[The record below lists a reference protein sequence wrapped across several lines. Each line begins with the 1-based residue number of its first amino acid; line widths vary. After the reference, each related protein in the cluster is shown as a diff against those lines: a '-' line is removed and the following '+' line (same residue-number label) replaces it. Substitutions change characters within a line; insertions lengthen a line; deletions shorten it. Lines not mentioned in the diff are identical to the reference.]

1 MSGGETVRGDRDAGD
16 QGEGTDREIAPEDE
30 LRANAYALLA
40 VLLRREPDL
49 GTLRQLAALASDET
63 DMGQALGALAE
74 AARAADPEAVTEE
87 FETLFIGVGE
97 SEIKPYGSYYLTGFM
112 YEKPLAAVRAAM
124 ADLGIA
130 RAEGVA
136 EPEDHIAALCETM
149 CALITGALG
158 RPVGLAAQ
166 RAFFD
171 AHIASWAGR
180 LFEDLETAESAA
192 FYRRVG
198 TIGRLFMHIEAQS
211 FEMAA

>member
-1 MSGGETVRGDRDAGD
+1 MSGGETVREDRDAGD
-16 QGEGTDREIAPEDE
+16 QDEGTDREIAPEDE

-40 VLLRREPDL
+40 VLLRREPDM

-97 SEIKPYGSYYLTGFM
+97 SEIRPYGSYYLTGFM

-171 AHIASWAGR
+171 AHIAPWAGR
-180 LFEDLETAESAA
+180 LFQDLETAESAA

-198 TIGRLFMHIEAQS
+198 TIGRLFMRIEAQS